1 MKRRETT
8 VLMAVVLAVAL
19 LAGCSN
25 GKAKDTSAA
34 PTVAETSKAAETD
47 APKTVEPESTAKTAE
62 EKVDKSYKIGISF
75 PTLQE
80 ERWQNDYNYIQEYAK
95 SVGGVELSMQVA
107 DNDSAKQYT
116 QIESLISQDID
127 ALIVCAVDVA
137 TIGPVVQS
145 AKDAGIYVLAYSRLA
160 ENCDIDG
167 IVLFDNEEVAKLNT
181 EYIYSL
187 VPEGNYVILNGD
199 VASVPDVDSY
209 PKGWYS
215 VLQPAID
222 SGKIKVVMEQY
233 CAGWSAEAG
242 MSNMEN
248 ALAANNNDIQAVI
261 CANDGIASGVLQ
273 ALDAVGMNDGS
284 VKVSG
289 NDGDITAC
297 KNLIAGKQAC
307 FTAQDTKKQ
316 VELAL
321 KTAMELIDNNGKII
335 SEVTGS
341 FNNGK
346 MDVPAITCSA
356 QLITSEEEIKTQ
368 LIDTG
373 MRDEKAIYGN

>member
-1 MKRRETT
+1 MKKRCLATF
-8 VLMAVVLAVAL
+8 MAVVLLVAA
-19 LAGCSN
+19 LAGCSGGGAATESGASSSGAASADTGT
-25 GKAKDTSAA
+25 GK
-34 PTVAETSKAAETD
+34 
-47 APKTVEPESTAKTAE
+47 
-62 EKVDKSYKIGISF
+62 YKIGISF

-80 ERWQNDYNYIQEYAK
+80 ERWQNDYKYFQTL
-95 SVGGVELSMQVA
+95 GDQDGDVELSMQVA
-107 DNDSAKQYT
+107 DNDSAKQNT
-116 QIESLISQDID
+116 QIESLISQGIN

-137 TIGPVVQS
+137 TVGPTIQK
-145 AKDAGIYVLAYSRLA
+145 AKDAGIYVIAYSRLP
-160 ENCDIDG
+160 ENCDVDE
-167 IVLFDNEEVAKLNT
+167 IVLFDNENIAKMNA

-199 VASVPDVDSY
+199 VGSVPDVDSY

-233 CAGWSAEAG
+233 CQSWSAEAG

-273 ALDAVGMNDGS
+273 ALDAVGKNDGS

-297 KNLIAGKQAC
+297 KNLIAGKQTC
-307 FTAQDTKKQ
+307 FTAQDTRNQ

-321 KTAMELIDNNGKII
+321 KMAKEIIDNKGKII
-335 SEVTGS
+335 SEVTDK

-346 MDVPAITCSA
+346 MDVPAITCQA
-356 QLITSEEEIKTQ
+356 QLITSKED
-368 LIDTG
+368 IDTKLIEPG
-373 MRDEKAIYGN
+373 LRDKTAIYGG

>member
-1 MKRRETT
+1 MKRRGTT
-8 VLMAVVLAVAL
+8 GIMAIVLAATL
-19 LAGCSN
+19 IGGCST
-25 GKAKDTSAA
+25 GASTKDTTAA
-34 PTVAETSKAAETD
+34 PAATEASKAE
-47 APKTVEPESTAKTAE
+47 EPEQTTKADGEKADKT
-62 EKVDKSYKIGISF
+62 YKIGISF

-80 ERWQNDYNYIQEYAK
+80 ERWQNDYNYFQDYAK
-95 SVGGVELSMQVA
+95 TMDGVELSMQVA

-145 AKDAGIYVLAYSRLA
+145 AKDAGIYVLAYSRLT

-167 IVLFDNEEVAKLNT
+167 IVLFDNEEVAKLNA

-199 VASVPDVDSY
+199 VASVPDVESY

-222 SGKIKVVMEQY
+222 AGKIKVVMEQY
-233 CAGWSAEAG
+233 CASWSAEAG

-321 KTAMELIDNNGKII
+321 KTALELVDNDGKIV
-335 SEVTGS
+335 SEVTDS

-356 QLITSEEEIKTQ
+356 QLITSEDEINTQ

-373 MRDEKAIYGN
+373 MRDKNAIYGN

>member
-1 MKRRETT
+1 MKRRGIA
-8 VLMAVVLAVAL
+8 LIMAACLAAASMV
-19 LAGCSN
+19 GCSN
-25 GKAKDTSAA
+25 GSGTTDTTA
-34 PTVAETSKAAETD
+34 V
-47 APKTVEPESTAKTAE
+47 PKTTEASAEAGTEQAAESTAKAAE
-62 EKVDKSYKIGISF
+62 ETADKTYKIGISF

-80 ERWQNDYNYIQEYAK
+80 ERWQNDYNYFQEFAK
-95 SVGGVELSMQVA
+95 TVEGVELSMQVA

-145 AKDAGIYVLAYSRLA
+145 AKDAGIYVLAYSRLT

-167 IVLFDNEEVAKLNT
+167 IVLFDNEEVARLNA

-215 VLQPAID
+215 VLQKAVD
-222 SGKIKVVMEQY
+222 EGRIKVVMEQY
-233 CAGWSAEAG
+233 CASWSAEAG

-248 ALAANNNDIQAVI
+248 ALAANNNNIQAVI

-321 KTAMELIDNNGKII
+321 KTAIELVDHDGKIV
-335 SEVTGS
+335 SETTGT

-373 MRDEKAIYGN
+373 LRDGSAIYGN

>member
-1 MKRRETT
+1 MKKRYFAL
-8 VLMAVVLAVAL
+8 LMAITMIVTS
-19 LAGCSN
+19 LAGCA
-25 GKAKDTSAA
+25 G
-34 PTVAETSKAAETD
+34 
-47 APKTVEPESTAKTAE
+47 ESTTTGSEPSSASAVSTKTSE
-62 EKVDKSYKIGISF
+62 GKYKIGVSF

-80 ERWQNDYNYIQEYAK
+80 ERWQNDYNFFEEQAK
-95 SVGGVELSMQVA
+95 ADGNIELSMQVA

-116 QIESLISQDID
+116 QIESLISQGIN
-127 ALIVCAVDVA
+127 ALIVSAVDVA
-137 TIGPVVQS
+137 TIGPAIQK
-145 AKDAGIYVLAYSRLA
+145 AKDAGIYVIAYSRLP
-160 ENCDIDG
+160 ENCDVDE
-167 IVLFDNEEVAKLNT
+167 IVLFDNEGVAKMNA

-199 VASVPDVDSY
+199 VGSVPDVKSY

-215 VLQPAID
+215 VLQKAID
-222 SGKIKVVMEQY
+222 EGKIKVVMEQY
-233 CAGWSAEAG
+233 CPSWSAESG

-248 ALAANNNDIQAVI
+248 ALAANNNNIQAVL

-273 ALDAVGMNDGS
+273 ALDAVGKNDGS
-284 VKVSG
+284 IKVSG

-321 KTAMELIDNNGKII
+321 KMAKEIIDNKGKII
-335 SEVTGS
+335 SKVTDK

-346 MDVPAITCSA
+346 MDVPAITCDA
-356 QLITSEEEIKTQ
+356 QLITSKEEIQTQ

-373 MRDEKAIYGN
+373 LRDGKAILGN